1 MDLSRLFR
9 FLSLP
14 ASLAAVCALTLSTA
28 PGATA
33 DLQSF
38 SNVRLV
44 PNSYNDGDSFVVEMD
59 GKQHRLRLYFVD
71 CPETTVEATTDAE
84 RAREQVRYFGL
95 KDPKLLIQYGVEAK
109 RFVEQALSKPFRVDT
124 AFATAGGRSAGGRI
138 YAFVTTADGDD
149 LARLLVQNG
158 LARAYGVGRQTPDGT
173 SREEQFQRLR
183 DLEVA
188 AAMKR
193 LGIWAVSNP
202 DKIVELRETERTEKR
217 GLQEFKE
224 QTKGAPADK
233 GLIDL
238 NKASKEDLDSLPGIG
253 PVLAERIIAA
263 RPFHSVDDLS
273 KVSGIGPKK
282 FEDLRQLVIVQPE
295 KGTNGV
301 ASH

>member
-1 MDLSRLFR
+1 MNLSRLFR
-9 FLSLP
+9 VVSLP
-14 ASLAAVCALTLSTA
+14 VSLAAVCALALSTTL
-28 PGATA
+28 GATK

-59 GKQHRLRLYFVD
+59 GKQHRVRLYFVD
-71 CPETTVEATTDAE
+71 CPETTVETTADAE

-95 KDPKLLIQYGVEAK
+95 KDPKLVIQYGVEAK
-109 RFVEQALSKPFRVDT
+109 EFVEQALSKPFRVDT

-138 YAFVTTADGDD
+138 YAFVTTADGGD

-173 SREEQFQRLR
+173 SRDEQFQRLR

-202 DKIVELRETERTEKR
+202 DKIAELRATERTEKHE
-217 GLQEFKE
+217 LQEFKE
-224 QTKGAPADK
+224 QTKGAPAA
-233 GLIDL
+233 GPIDL
-238 NKASKEDLDSLPGIG
+238 NKASKEELDSLPGIG

-263 RPFHSVDDLS
+263 RPFHSVDDLR
-273 KVSGIGPKK
+273 KVSGIDPKK
-282 FEDLRQLVIVQPE
+282 LEDLRQRVIVQPE
-295 KGTNGV
+295 K
-301 ASH
+301 